1 MLKAYKLMNGIDDRN
16 FGFLYNT
23 KTIYP
28 KNETK
33 INEIFLNFSLLT
45 CYEKNQIKSGFI
57 IIGKKIIA
65 KGVIDG
71 KNIEI
76 EFGTLNSTEELFK
89 LINEYKENINK
100 ISINNNIIIK
110 KNQIK
115 SLFDLGIKEDFV
127 FAIKSNA
134 K

>member
-1 MLKAYKLMNGIDDRN
+1 MLNAYKLMNGIDDRN
-16 FGFLYNT
+16 FDFLYNA
-23 KTIYP
+23 KKIDP

-33 INEIFLNFSLLT
+33 INEVFQELSLLT
-45 CYEKNQIKSGFI
+45 CYEKYQIISGFI
-57 IIGKKIIA
+57 IKGKKIIA

-89 LINEYKENINK
+89 LINKYKENIKK

-110 KNQIK
+110 KNKIK
-115 SLFDLGIKEDFV
+115 SLFDFGIKEDFV

-134 K
+134 E